1 VFDTH
6 KITKNIAGHGQD
18 QNTSSLKPGVTL
30 QNRWLIQSVLGV
42 GGMGSVYKARDMHFP
57 NVTRL
62 VAVKEIIN
70 LADPSMRELVVRTF
84 EREANLLAELN
95 HPSIPKVYEY
105 FHQNEKSFLVME
117 HIEGKNLEDYQND
130 TPGLLSEEM
139 VVEWAIQL
147 CDVLSYLHN
156 RKPEPIIFRDM
167 KPSNVML
174 DNHNHIRL
182 IDFGIA
188 RAFGREAGQKGTM
201 IGTEGYSPPEQYRG
215 EASPAG
221 DIYALGAT
229 LHHLLTRQDPRVEPP
244 FSFSDRPIRKVNPS
258 VSIELEAII
267 NTTLNYNPAER
278 FPSAQAMKDAL
289 ITMRRTKTSLLA
301 STPLTSPAGTSG
313 GALAVPVAAPAA
325 GAAVTAATAVQ
336 LSGDVTPVWVFKCE
350 DEIRGNPLVVNNVVY
365 VGVYDNNLYAIST
378 IEGKL
383 LWKYATDGGLPG
395 SPALHQD
402 LLFIGSEDKRLHAIS
417 AKSGKIQWTY
427 YTDGPIRSSP
437 RVAEGHI
444 FVGSDDAHL
453 HAVNLATGRRVW
465 RIQATDAIR
474 CRPAVSND
482 RVYFGCESGEFYCAD
497 FGGETKWRHRA
508 KRALTSSPLL
518 HQGVIYVGSVDGQI
532 YALNAQDGW
541 PVWKYRANKP
551 ILSSPAVDGKLLF
564 IGSADNSLY
573 AVDIGS
579 GNKAWAF
586 ETGGQI
592 TSSPAVNKGVVYVG
606 SVDGCVYAIEVS
618 SGKLRWKFKSGG
630 PITSSPYVA
639 NDLVYVGSFDHNLY
653 ALTA

>member
-1 VFDTH
+1 VNLPVFDTH
-6 KITKNIAGHGQD
+6 KITRSISGGGQG
-18 QNTSSLKPGVTL
+18 QAESSLKSGVTL
-30 QNRWLIQSVLGV
+30 QNRYLIQSVLGV

-57 NVTRL
+57 NVTKL

-95 HPSIPKVYEY
+95 HPSIPKVYDY
-105 FHQNEKSFLVME
+105 FTQNDKSFLVME
-117 HIEGKNLEDYQND
+117 YIDGKDLEAYLND
-130 TPGLLSEEM
+130 TTGLLNEET

-156 RKPEPIIFRDM
+156 HKPEPVIFRDM

-174 DNHNHIRL
+174 DHHNHVRL

-188 RAFGREAGQKGTM
+188 RGFQAGQKGTM

-229 LHHLLTRQDPRVEPP
+229 VHHLLTRQDPRVEPP
-244 FSFSDRPIRKVNPS
+244 FSFSDRPIRKVNPA

-267 NTTLNYNPAER
+267 NASLNYNPAER
-278 FPSAQAMKDAL
+278 FPSPQAMKEAL
-289 ITMRRTKTSLLA
+289 ITMRRAKTGVF
-301 STPLTSPAGTSG
+301 TNPLI
-313 GALAVPVAAPAA
+313 GAAPTGVAPAA
-325 GAAVTAATAVQ
+325 AVGAAKAAAPTGEVT
-336 LSGDVTPVWVFKCE
+336 SVWVFKCE

-365 VGVYDNNLYAIST
+365 VGVYDNNLYAVNAT
-378 IEGKL
+378 EGKL

-395 SPALHQD
+395 SPAIHQD

-427 YTDGPIRSSP
+427 YTEGPVRSSP

-444 FVGSDDAHL
+444 FIGSDDAHL
-453 HAVNLATGRRVW
+453 HAVNLSTGRRAW

-474 CRPAVSND
+474 CRPAVSTD

-497 FGGETKWRHRA
+497 FGGETKWRQKA

-518 HQGVIYVGSVDGQI
+518 HQGVLYVGSMDGQV
-532 YALNAQDGW
+532 YAFNAQDGW
-541 PVWKYRANKP
+541 PVWRFRANKP
-551 ILSSPAVDGKLLF
+551 VVSSAAVDGNLLF
-564 IGSADNSLY
+564 IGSVDDSLY
-573 AVDIGS
+573 AIDIRS
-579 GNKAWAF
+579 GNKAWSF
-586 ETGGQI
+586 ETGGQV

-606 SVDGCVYAIEVS
+606 SVDGYVYAVEIS
-618 SGKLRWKFKSGG
+618 NGKLKWKFRSGG
-630 PITSSPYVA
+630 PITSSPIVA
-639 NDLVYVGSFDHNLY
+639 NDIVYIGSFDHNLY

>member
-6 KITKNIAGHGQD
+6 KITRSISGGGQG
-18 QNTSSLKPGVTL
+18 QAESSLKPGVTL
-30 QNRWLIQSVLGV
+30 QNRYLIQSVLGV

-57 NVTRL
+57 NVTKL

-70 LADPSMRELVVRTF
+70 LADPSMRELVLRTF

-95 HPSIPKVYEY
+95 HPSIPKVYDY
-105 FHQNEKSFLVME
+105 FTQNDKSFLVME
-117 HIEGKNLEDYQND
+117 YIDGKDLEAYLND
-130 TPGLLSEEM
+130 TTGLLNEET

-156 RKPEPIIFRDM
+156 HKPEPVIFRDM

-174 DNHNHIRL
+174 DHHNHVRL

-188 RAFGREAGQKGTM
+188 RGFQAGQKGTM

-229 LHHLLTRQDPRVEPP
+229 VHHLLTRQDPRVEPP
-244 FSFSDRPIRKVNPS
+244 FSFSDRPIRKVNPA

-267 NTTLNYNPAER
+267 NASLNYNPAER
-278 FPSAQAMKDAL
+278 FPSAQAMKEAL
-289 ITMRRTKTSLLA
+289 ITMRRAKTGVL
-301 STPLTSPAGTSG
+301 TNPLI
-313 GALAVPVAAPAA
+313 GAAPTGVAPAA
-325 GAAVTAATAVQ
+325 AVGAAKAAAPT
-336 LSGDVTPVWVFKCE
+336 GEVTPVWVFKCE
-350 DEIRGNPLVVNNVVY
+350 DEIRGNPLVINNVVY
-365 VGVYDNNLYAIST
+365 VGVYDNNLYAVNAT
-378 IEGKL
+378 EGKL

-395 SPALHQD
+395 SPAIHQD

-427 YTDGPIRSSP
+427 YTEGPVRSSP

-444 FVGSDDAHL
+444 FIGSDDAHL
-453 HAVNLATGRRVW
+453 HAVNLSTGRRAW

-474 CRPAVSND
+474 CRPAVSTD

-497 FGGETKWRHRA
+497 FGGETKWRQKA

-518 HQGVIYVGSVDGQI
+518 HQGVLYVGSMDGQV
-532 YALNAQDGW
+532 YAFNAQDGW
-541 PVWKYRANKP
+541 PVWRFRANKP
-551 ILSSPAVDGKLLF
+551 VVSSAAVDGNLLF
-564 IGSADNSLY
+564 IGSVDNSLY
-573 AVDIGS
+573 AIDIRS
-579 GNKAWAF
+579 GNKAWSF
-586 ETGGQI
+586 ETGGQV

-606 SVDGCVYAIEVS
+606 SVDGYVYAVEIS
-618 SGKLRWKFKSGG
+618 NGKLKWKFRSGG
-630 PITSSPYVA
+630 PITSSPFVA
-639 NDLVYVGSFDHNLY
+639 NDIVYIGSFDHNLY

>member
-1 VFDTH
+1 VKLPVFDTH
-6 KITKNIAGHGQD
+6 KITRSISGGGQG
-18 QNTSSLKPGVTL
+18 QAESNLKPGVTL
-30 QNRWLIQSVLGV
+30 QNRYLIQSVLGV

-57 NVTRL
+57 NVTKL

-95 HPSIPKVYEY
+95 HPSIPKVYDY
-105 FHQNEKSFLVME
+105 FTQNDKSFLVME
-117 HIEGKNLEDYQND
+117 YIDGKDLEAYLNE
-130 TPGLLSEEM
+130 TTGLINEET

-156 RKPEPIIFRDM
+156 HKPEPVIFRDM

-174 DNHNHIRL
+174 DHHNHVRL

-188 RAFGREAGQKGTM
+188 RGFQAGQKGTM

-215 EASPAG
+215 EASPTG

-229 LHHLLTRQDPRVEPP
+229 VHHLLTRQDPRVEPP
-244 FSFSDRPIRKVNPS
+244 FSFSDRPIRKVNPE

-267 NTTLNYNPAER
+267 NTSLNYNPMER
-278 FPSAQAMKDAL
+278 FPSAQAMKEAL
-289 ITMRRTKTSLLA
+289 ITMRRAKTGVLLN
-301 STPLTSPAGTSG
+301 PLIGAAPTGVAATAG
-313 GALAVPVAAPAA
+313 APAA
-325 GAAVTAATAVQ
+325 VKAAAPT
-336 LSGDVTPVWVFKCE
+336 GEVTPVWVFKCE
-350 DEIRGNPLVVNNVVY
+350 DEIRGNPLVANNMVY
-365 VGVYDNNLYAIST
+365 VGVYDNNLYAVNAT
-378 IEGKL
+378 EGKL

-395 SPALHQD
+395 SPAIHQD

-427 YTDGPIRSSP
+427 YTEGPVRSSP

-444 FVGSDDAHL
+444 FIGSDDAHL
-453 HAVNLATGRRVW
+453 HAVNLSTGRRAW

-474 CRPAVSND
+474 CRPAVSTD

-497 FGGETKWRHRA
+497 FGGETKWRQKA

-518 HQGVIYVGSVDGQI
+518 HQGVLYVGSMDGQV
-532 YALNAQDGW
+532 YAFNAQDGW
-541 PVWKYRANKP
+541 PVWRFRANKP
-551 ILSSPAVDGKLLF
+551 IISSGAVDGNLLF
-564 IGSADNSLY
+564 IGSVDNSLY
-573 AVDIGS
+573 AVDIRS
-579 GNKAWAF
+579 GNKAWSF
-586 ETGGQI
+586 ETGGQV

-606 SVDGCVYAIEVS
+606 SVDGYAYAVEIS
-618 SGKLRWKFKSGG
+618 SGKLKWKFRSGG
-630 PITSSPYVA
+630 PITSSPVVA
-639 NDLVYVGSFDHNLY
+639 NDIVYIGSFDHNLY

>member
-1 VFDTH
+1 M
-6 KITKNIAGHGQD
+6 
-18 QNTSSLKPGVTL
+18 TL
-30 QNRWLIQSVLGV
+30 QNRYRIEGVLGV

-57 NVTRL
+57 NVTKL

-95 HPSIPKVYEY
+95 HPSIPKIYDY
-105 FHQNEKSFLVME
+105 FTQNDKSFLVME
-117 HIEGKNLEDYQND
+117 YIDGKDLETFLND
-130 TPGLLSEEM
+130 NAGLLGEDT

-156 RKPEPIIFRDM
+156 HQPEPVIFRDM

-174 DNHNHIRL
+174 DHHSHIRL

-188 RAFGREAGQKGTM
+188 RGFQAGQKGTM

-244 FSFSDRPIRKVNPS
+244 FSFSDRPVRKANPG
-258 VSIELEAII
+258 VSLELEAII
-267 NTTLNYNPAER
+267 NTSLNYNVAER

-289 ITMRRTKTSLLA
+289 ISLRRARTGLIGGHPLA
-301 STPLTSPAGTSG
+301 A
-313 GALAVPVAAPAA
+313 PVAPAQGAAPGVPAVAVAPAIT
-325 GAAVTAATAVQ
+325 GE
-336 LSGDVTPVWVFKCE
+336 VTPIWVFKCE
-350 DEIRGNPLVVNNVVY
+350 DEIRGNPLVANGVVY
-365 VGVYDNNLYAIST
+365 VGVYDNNLYAVSAL
-378 IEGKL
+378 EGKL

-395 SPALHQD
+395 SPAIFQD
-402 LLFIGSEDKRLHAIS
+402 LLLIGSEDKRLHAIS
-417 AKSGKIQWTY
+417 AKSGRVQWTY
-427 YTDGPIRSSP
+427 FTEGPIRSSP

-453 HAVNLATGRRVW
+453 HAVKLDSGRKAW
-465 RIQATDAIR
+465 KIQATDAIR
-474 CRPAVSND
+474 CRPAVANS
-482 RVYFGCESGEFYCAD
+482 RVYFGCESGDFYCAD
-497 FGGETKWRHRA
+497 FSGETKWKQKA
-508 KRALTSSPLL
+508 KRALTSSPLA
-518 HQGVIYVGSVDGQI
+518 HQGSIYVGSVDGQV

-541 PVWKYRANKP
+541 PVWRFRANKA
-551 ILSSPAVDGKLLF
+551 IISSPAVEGNLLF
-564 IGSADNSLY
+564 IGSVDNNLY
-573 AVDIGS
+573 AIDIRN
-579 GNKAWAF
+579 GNKAWTF
-586 ETGGQI
+586 ETGGQV

-606 SVDGCVYAIEVS
+606 SVDGQVYAVEVS
-618 SGKLRWKFKSGG
+618 SGKLKWKFRASG
-630 PITSSPYVA
+630 PITSSPMIV
-639 NDLVYVGSFDHNLY
+639 NDIVYIGSFDHNLY

>member
-1 VFDTH
+1 MFDTH
-6 KITKNIAGHGQD
+6 KITRSISGGGQG
-18 QNTSSLKPGVTL
+18 QAESSLKPGVTL
-30 QNRWLIQSVLGV
+30 QNRYLIQSVLGV

-57 NVTRL
+57 NVTKL

-70 LADPSMRELVVRTF
+70 LADPSMRELVLRTF

-95 HPSIPKVYEY
+95 HPSIPKVYDY
-105 FHQNEKSFLVME
+105 FTQNDKSFLVME
-117 HIEGKNLEDYQND
+117 YIDGKDLEAYLND
-130 TPGLLSEEM
+130 TTGLLNEET

-156 RKPEPIIFRDM
+156 HKPEPVIFRDM

-174 DNHNHIRL
+174 DHHNHVRL

-188 RAFGREAGQKGTM
+188 RGFQAGQKGTM

-229 LHHLLTRQDPRVEPP
+229 VHHLLTRQDPRVEPP
-244 FSFSDRPIRKVNPS
+244 FSFSDRPIRKVNPA

-267 NTTLNYNPAER
+267 NASLNYNPAER
-278 FPSAQAMKDAL
+278 FPSAQAMKEAL
-289 ITMRRTKTSLLA
+289 ITMRRAKTGVL
-301 STPLTSPAGTSG
+301 TNPLI
-313 GALAVPVAAPAA
+313 GAAPTGVAPAA
-325 GAAVTAATAVQ
+325 AVGAAKAAAPTGEVT
-336 LSGDVTPVWVFKCE
+336 SVWVFKCE

-365 VGVYDNNLYAIST
+365 VGVYDNNLYAVNAT
-378 IEGKL
+378 EGKL

-395 SPALHQD
+395 SPAIHQD

-427 YTDGPIRSSP
+427 YTEGPVRSSP

-444 FVGSDDAHL
+444 FIGSDDAHL
-453 HAVNLATGRRVW
+453 HAVNLSTGRRAW

-474 CRPAVSND
+474 CRPAVSTD

-497 FGGETKWRHRA
+497 FGGETKWRQKA

-518 HQGVIYVGSVDGQI
+518 HQGVLYVGSMDGQV
-532 YALNAQDGW
+532 YAFNAQDGW
-541 PVWKYRANKP
+541 PVWRFRANKP
-551 ILSSPAVDGKLLF
+551 VVSSAAVDGNLLF
-564 IGSADNSLY
+564 IGSVDNSLY
-573 AVDIGS
+573 AIDIRS
-579 GNKAWAF
+579 GNKAWSF
-586 ETGGQI
+586 ETGGQV

-606 SVDGCVYAIEVS
+606 SVDGYVYAIEIS
-618 SGKLRWKFKSGG
+618 NGKLKWKFRSGG
-630 PITSSPYVA
+630 PITSSPFVA
-639 NDLVYVGSFDHNLY
+639 NDIVYIGSFDHNLY

>member
-1 VFDTH
+1 MFDTH
-6 KITKNIAGHGQD
+6 KITRSISGGGQG
-18 QNTSSLKPGVTL
+18 QAESSLKPGVTL
-30 QNRWLIQSVLGV
+30 QNRYLIQSVLGV

-57 NVTRL
+57 NVTKL

-70 LADPSMRELVVRTF
+70 LADPSMRELVLRTF

-95 HPSIPKVYEY
+95 HPSIPKVYDY
-105 FHQNEKSFLVME
+105 FTQNDKSFLVME
-117 HIEGKNLEDYQND
+117 YIDGKDLEAYLND
-130 TPGLLSEEM
+130 TTGLLNEET

-156 RKPEPIIFRDM
+156 HKPEPVIFRDM

-174 DNHNHIRL
+174 DHHNHVRL

-188 RAFGREAGQKGTM
+188 RGFQAGQKGTM

-229 LHHLLTRQDPRVEPP
+229 VHHLLTRQDPRVEPP
-244 FSFSDRPIRKVNPS
+244 FSFSDRPIRKVNPA

-267 NTTLNYNPAER
+267 NASLNYNPAER
-278 FPSAQAMKDAL
+278 FPSAQAMKEAL
-289 ITMRRTKTSLLA
+289 ITMRRAKTGVL
-301 STPLTSPAGTSG
+301 TNPLI
-313 GALAVPVAAPAA
+313 GAAPTGVAPAA
-325 GAAVTAATAVQ
+325 AVGAAKAAAPT
-336 LSGDVTPVWVFKCE
+336 GEVTPVWVFKCE
-350 DEIRGNPLVVNNVVY
+350 DEIRGNPLVINNVVY
-365 VGVYDNNLYAIST
+365 VGVYDNNLYAVNAT
-378 IEGKL
+378 EGKL

-395 SPALHQD
+395 SPAIHQD

-427 YTDGPIRSSP
+427 YTEGPVRSSP

-444 FVGSDDAHL
+444 FIGSDDAHL
-453 HAVNLATGRRVW
+453 HAVNLSTGRRAW

-474 CRPAVSND
+474 CRPAVSTD

-497 FGGETKWRHRA
+497 FGGETKWRQKA

-518 HQGVIYVGSVDGQI
+518 HQGVLYVGSMDGQV
-532 YALNAQDGW
+532 YAFNAQDGW
-541 PVWKYRANKP
+541 PVWRFRANKP
-551 ILSSPAVDGKLLF
+551 VVSSAAVDGNLLF
-564 IGSADNSLY
+564 IGSVDNSLY
-573 AVDIGS
+573 AIDIRS
-579 GNKAWAF
+579 GNKAWSF
-586 ETGGQI
+586 ETGGQV
-592 TSSPAVNKGVVYVG
+592 TSSAAVNKGVVYVG
-606 SVDGCVYAIEVS
+606 SVDGYVYAVEIS
-618 SGKLRWKFKSGG
+618 NGKLKWKFRSGG
-630 PITSSPYVA
+630 PITSSPFVA
-639 NDLVYVGSFDHNLY
+639 NDIVYTGSFDHNLY

>member
-1 VFDTH
+1 MFDTH
-6 KITKNIAGHGQD
+6 KITRSIAGGGQG
-18 QNTSSLKPGVTL
+18 QAESSLKPGVTL
-30 QNRWLIQSVLGV
+30 QNRYLIQSVLGV

-57 NVTRL
+57 NVTKL

-95 HPSIPKVYEY
+95 HPSIPKVYDY
-105 FHQNEKSFLVME
+105 FTQNDKSFLVME
-117 HIEGKNLEDYQND
+117 YIDGKDLEAY
-130 TPGLLSEEM
+130 LSETTGLMNEET

-156 RKPEPIIFRDM
+156 HKPEPVIFRDM

-174 DNHNHIRL
+174 DHHNHVRL

-188 RAFGREAGQKGTM
+188 RGFQAGQKGTM

-215 EASPAG
+215 EASPTG

-229 LHHLLTRQDPRVEPP
+229 VHHLLTRQDPRVEPP
-244 FSFSDRPIRKVNPS
+244 FSFSDRPIRKVNPG

-267 NTTLNYNPAER
+267 NTSLNYNPVER

-289 ITMRRTKTSLLA
+289 ITMRRARTGLFTN
-301 STPLTSPAGTSG
+301 PLI
-313 GALAVPVAAPAA
+313 GAAPTGVAPAA
-325 GAAVTAATAVQ
+325 AAGGPAAAKAAAPTGEVTA
-336 LSGDVTPVWVFKCE
+336 VWVFKCE

-365 VGVYDNNLYAIST
+365 VGVYDNNLYAVNAT
-378 IEGKL
+378 EGKL

-395 SPALHQD
+395 SPAIYQD
-402 LLFIGSEDKRLHAIS
+402 LLLIGSEDKRLHAIS

-427 YTDGPIRSSP
+427 YTEGPVRSSP

-444 FVGSDDAHL
+444 FIGSDDAHL
-453 HAVNLATGRRVW
+453 HAVNLSTGRRAW

-474 CRPAVSND
+474 CRPAVSTD

-497 FGGETKWRHRA
+497 FGGETKWRQKA

-518 HQGVIYVGSVDGQI
+518 HQGVLYVGSMDGQV
-532 YALNAQDGW
+532 YAFNAQDGW
-541 PVWKYRANKP
+541 PVWRFRANKP
-551 ILSSPAVDGKLLF
+551 VISSAAVDGNLLF
-564 IGSADNSLY
+564 IGSVDNSLY
-573 AVDIGS
+573 AVDIRS
-579 GNKAWAF
+579 GNKAWSF
-586 ETGGQI
+586 ETGGQV

-606 SVDGCVYAIEVS
+606 SVDGYVYAVEIS
-618 SGKLRWKFKSGG
+618 SGKLKWKFRASG
-630 PITSSPYVA
+630 PITSSPMVA
-639 NDLVYVGSFDHNLY
+639 NDIVYIGSFDHNLY

>member
-1 VFDTH
+1 MFDTH
-6 KITKNIAGHGQD
+6 KITRSISGGGQG
-18 QNTSSLKPGVTL
+18 QAESSLKPGVTL
-30 QNRWLIQSVLGV
+30 QNRYLIQSVLGV

-57 NVTRL
+57 NVTKL

-95 HPSIPKVYEY
+95 HPSIPKVYDY
-105 FHQNEKSFLVME
+105 FTQNDKSFLVME
-117 HIEGKNLEDYQND
+117 YIDGKDLEAYLNE
-130 TPGLLSEEM
+130 TTGLINEET

-156 RKPEPIIFRDM
+156 HKPEPVIFRDM

-174 DNHNHIRL
+174 DHHNHVRL

-188 RAFGREAGQKGTM
+188 RGFQAGQKGTM

-229 LHHLLTRQDPRVEPP
+229 VHHLLTRQDPRVEPP
-244 FSFSDRPIRKVNPS
+244 FSFSDRPIRKVNPA

-267 NTTLNYNPAER
+267 NASLNYNPAER
-278 FPSAQAMKDAL
+278 FPSAQAMKEAL
-289 ITMRRTKTSLLA
+289 ITMRRAKTGVL
-301 STPLTSPAGTSG
+301 TNPLI
-313 GALAVPVAAPAA
+313 GAAPTGVAPAA
-325 GAAVTAATAVQ
+325 AVGAAKAAAPT
-336 LSGDVTPVWVFKCE
+336 GEVTPVWVFKCE
-350 DEIRGNPLVVNNVVY
+350 DEIRGNPLVINNVVY
-365 VGVYDNNLYAIST
+365 VGVYDNNLYAVNAT
-378 IEGKL
+378 EGKL

-395 SPALHQD
+395 SPAIHQD

-427 YTDGPIRSSP
+427 YTEGPVRSSP

-444 FVGSDDAHL
+444 FIGSDDAHL
-453 HAVNLATGRRVW
+453 HAVNLSTGRRAW

-474 CRPAVSND
+474 CRPAVSTD

-497 FGGETKWRHRA
+497 FGGETKWRQKA

-518 HQGVIYVGSVDGQI
+518 HQGVLYVGSMDGQV
-532 YALNAQDGW
+532 YAFNAQDGW
-541 PVWKYRANKP
+541 PVWRFRANKP
-551 ILSSPAVDGKLLF
+551 VVSSAAVDGNLLF
-564 IGSADNSLY
+564 IGSVDNSLY
-573 AVDIGS
+573 AIDIRS
-579 GNKAWAF
+579 GNKAWSF
-586 ETGGQI
+586 ETGGQV

-606 SVDGCVYAIEVS
+606 SVDGYVYAVEIS
-618 SGKLRWKFKSGG
+618 NGKLKWKFRSGG
-630 PITSSPYVA
+630 PITSSPFVA
-639 NDLVYVGSFDHNLY
+639 NDIVYIGSFDHNLY